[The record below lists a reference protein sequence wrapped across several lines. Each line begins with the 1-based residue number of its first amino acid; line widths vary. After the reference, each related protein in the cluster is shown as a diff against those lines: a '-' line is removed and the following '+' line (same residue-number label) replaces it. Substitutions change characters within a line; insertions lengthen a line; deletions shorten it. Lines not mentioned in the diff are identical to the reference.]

1 MIDTTV
7 EHRRRHTAEPGDV
20 RVDDDEGD
28 FFRIRMPLASSDEA
42 RDGRALE
49 RSIIE
54 GWRDQIAAEPLPLFL
69 DHGHSGVAEHRY
81 GALGKV
87 GYWEEPE
94 LVERDGALDLE
105 ADAVIA
111 DPDAIGEDAGTIREA
126 LTWLRT
132 QAELGMPISSSAGWN
147 EDTGDRDVPGGADLM
162 EGSIVGIPSDPRTTT
177 AGADA
182 ATVARAAEAASDGFD
197 AATFLREL
205 KGRDD
210 SDPVYD
216 VDDAVR
222 WPVDGADGG
231 FRHGRVTGVHEQ
243 YTPPRADEPIT
254 TPTDDEFVY
263 EVAPYDRDEKRFEKT
278 PIGRRGSDL
287 LPSEMVMPDVD
298 RDVDDPEFD
307 EGNAVQW
314 SWQGTPVH
322 GRVAGIHEQY
332 TPPEGDEP
340 ITGDDG
346 EAVYSIHEWDA
357 DAEQFE
363 HVEGQPNI
371 GRTESSLSRSQMDM
385 PPVNEDTLRMT
396 DTDDT
401 TDTNSDEENR
411 EDKDKYDR
419 LEERVG
425 EIHEM
430 CREELDMMREMYE
443 SEYGDEDDHDDE
455 GTDEEDESSAD
466 DPDETDSADSDT
478 EETEEVEERSVTI
491 EGEDVSPDEALER
504 LRDAADADSEADD
517 PTTKARGEDSGAD
530 DADDADPEDTR
541 DADSTDNNT
550 PTFSFE

>member
-1 MIDTTV
+1 MTDTTV
-7 EHRRRHTAEPGDV
+7 EHRRRHTAEPGSV
-20 RVDDDEGD
+20 RVDDDEDG
-28 FFRIRMPLASSDEA
+28 FFRVRMPLASSDEA

-54 GWRDQIAAEPLPLFL
+54 GWRDQIATEPLPLFL

-94 LVERDGALDLE
+94 IVERDGAVDLE

-111 DPDAIGEDAGTIREA
+111 DPDAIDEDAGAIREA

-132 QAELGMPISSSAGWN
+132 QAEIGMPISSSAGWS

-177 AGADA
+177 ADADA
-182 ATVARAAEAASDGFD
+182 ATVARAASAASDGFD

-205 KGRDD
+205 KGRDE
-210 SDPVYD
+210 SEPVYD

-231 FRHGRVTGVHEQ
+231 FRHGRVTDVHEQ

-263 EVAPYDRDEKRFEKT
+263 EVAPYDRDTKHFEET

-287 LPSEMVMPDVD
+287 LPSEMALPELSDDTRMSEDTTAG
-298 RDVDDPEFD
+298 DDP
-307 EGNAVQW
+307 
-314 SWQGTPVH
+314 
-322 GRVAGIHEQY
+322 
-332 TPPEGDEP
+332 
-340 ITGDDG
+340 GDD
-346 EAVYSIHEWDA
+346 
-357 DAEQFE
+357 
-363 HVEGQPNI
+363 
-371 GRTESSLSRSQMDM
+371 
-385 PPVNEDTLRMT
+385 T
-396 DTDDT
+396 DTT
-401 TDTNSDEENR
+401 EEDR

-419 LEERVG
+419 LEERVD

-443 SEYGDEDDHDDE
+443 SEYGDDDHDDE
-455 GTDEEDESSAD
+455 ETDEEDESSAD
-466 DPDETDSADSDT
+466 DPDEADSADSDT
-478 EETEEVEERSVTI
+478 EETQEAEERSVTI
-491 EGEDVSPDEALER
+491 DGEDVSPDEALER
-504 LRDAADADSEADD
+504 LRDAADADPEADD
-517 PTTKARGEDSGAD
+517 PTTKARGEDP
-530 DADDADPEDTR
+530 DADEADPDDTR
-541 DADSTDNNT
+541 DEDSTDTNT